1 MRCLHAI
8 FTLLPEALKRSKMK
22 KMAKAKRLPVCC
34 EFHSSARGATKKRGR
49 TPDERQGGA
58 PGADCSAE
66 TRFAEAAGEREP
78 VSRRPFAESSELVAD
93 VHFVV
98 GPSDRARRVPA
109 HKRILAVES
118 RVFDAMFFGDASTD
132 QVEFHIP
139 DVEPASFLS
148 MIRCIYC
155 EEAPLEVDTAL
166 STLRAAKRFAVA
178 RLARTCRAF
187 LEGSLSH
194 DNACA
199 LLAQSLALHEQGLAE
214 RCWELIDAQ
223 AELALGSR
231 SFLQLDR
238 ATVESIL
245 RRESLTAREASVF
258 EAALAWSGA
267 ECQRQGLEPTA
278 KNKRKALGS
287 ALHLVRIPA
296 MSVEEFANGAAQSG
310 VLSAEETN
318 SIFLFYTA
326 RQKPRLD
333 FLCVPRKG
341 LATSRCLR
349 FQSSCSHGGGIG
361 GIGGGADQRRCRS
374 GGGRCDAVLFKVD
387 RRIFLTGLGLYGP
400 RSGAAECAATVDI
413 KRRGATL
420 ARLSAPLLSSGDSA
434 RAVPVWFEHPV
445 QVEPH
450 VFHTASA
457 VLAGAEV
464 GYSGEDGLAEVRC
477 DGVAFLFQ
485 CAPES
490 DAGTGVLSGQI
501 PELMFYA

>member
-34 EFHSSARGATKKRGR
+34 EFHSARGATKKRGR

-58 PGADCSAE
+58 PGPGCSEE
-66 TRFAEAAGEREP
+66 T
-78 VSRRPFAESSELVAD
+78 SNELVAD

-132 QVEFHIP
+132 EVEFHIP
-139 DVEPASFLS
+139 DVEPASFLC

-155 EEAPLEVDTAL
+155 EEAPLQVDTAL

-194 DNACA
+194 ENACA
-199 LLAQSLALHEQGLAE
+199 LLAQSVALHEQGLAE

-267 ECQRQGLEPTA
+267 ECQRQGLELTA
-278 KNKRKALGS
+278 KNKRKALGG

-326 RQKPRLD
+326 RQKPKLD

-349 FQSSCSHGGGIG
+349 FQSSCSHGGGID
-361 GIGGGADQRRCRS
+361 GIGGGADQRRYQS
-374 GGGRCDAVLFKVD
+374 GGGGRCDAVRFKVD

-420 ARLSAPLLSSGDSA
+420 ARLSAPLLSSGGSA
-434 RAVPVWFEHPV
+434 RPVAVWFEHAV

-490 DAGTGVLSGQI
+490 EGGTGVLSGQI